1 MTGMDDE
8 HRSME
13 PRPVLL
19 RVAWREAWRNIASGT
34 AHALAAALALGVCV
48 SLMWGADLMQIN
60 RLIDSAEAYRA
71 SGASTYT
78 ITLRNGIDAKAC
90 ESLTDIDGVR
100 AAGAIRQD
108 ADKLAFAS
116 LPSTRMPTFDIS
128 PGAIGLFGEWAAS
141 VSSPCDDGSCDDGTG
156 ILLSRELADE
166 LGARGGTNIA
176 FKNGEH
182 TRVRA
187 IYDYPDDGRDNQY
200 AYAALVPT
208 VADGTFDTCMVSAWP
223 VPDGIES
230 LLSFAVVDSSSMDV
244 GRNDRA
250 QVSQLNPTLGSTAP
264 KQSLFTA
271 RLTAPMPWLM
281 LAVATVLG
289 FGMIRARRLEFASAL
304 HCGYPKPAL
313 TAQVIMELLVIAVC
327 AVLLTTPLV
336 AWASLSEKSVNLPAL
351 YNALLRIPTAAM
363 AGLVLGGTIAV
374 AMTRERQLFAYFKN
388 R

>member
-1 MTGMDDE
+1 MTDMDDGR
-8 HRSME
+8 RSME

-19 RVAWREAWRNIASGT
+19 LVAWREAWRNIASGT
-34 AHALAAALALGVCV
+34 THALAAALALGACV
-48 SLMWGADLMQIN
+48 AVMWGADLMQIN
-60 RLIDSAEAYRA
+60 QLIDSADAYRT
-71 SGASTYT
+71 SGASTYA

-108 ADKLAFAS
+108 AAKLAFAS

-128 PGAIGLFGEWAAS
+128 PGAVGLFDERAAS
-141 VSSPCDDGSCDDGTG
+141 VLSPRDDGTG

-166 LGARGGTNIA
+166 LGVRGGADIA

-182 TRVRA
+182 TRARA
-187 IYDYPDDGRDNQY
+187 IYDYPDDGRDSQY
-200 AYAALVPT
+200 EYAALVPT
-208 VADGTFDTCMVSAWP
+208 VADGAFDTCMVSTWP
-223 VPDGIES
+223 VPDDIES
-230 LLSFAVVDSSSMDV
+230 LLSFAVVDSSSTDA

-250 QVSQLNPTLGSTAP
+250 QVSQLNPTLGSAAP

-281 LAVATVLG
+281 LAVAAVLG

-313 TAQVIMELLVIAVC
+313 TAQMLMELLVIAVC
-327 AVLLTTPLV
+327 AVLLTTPLI
-336 AWASLSEKSVNLPAL
+336 AWTALVEKPVNLPAL
-351 YNALLRIPTAAM
+351 YNTLLRIPAAAM
-363 AGLVLGGTIAV
+363 VGLVLGGTVAV
-374 AMTRERQLFAYFKN
+374 SMTRERQLFAYFKN